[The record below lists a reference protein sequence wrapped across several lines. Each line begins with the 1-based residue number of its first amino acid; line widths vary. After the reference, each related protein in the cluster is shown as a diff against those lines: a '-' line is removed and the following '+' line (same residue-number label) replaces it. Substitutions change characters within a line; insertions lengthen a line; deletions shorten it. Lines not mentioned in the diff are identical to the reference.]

1 MANELVPLH
10 ARRPASRRSG
20 RRRRRR
26 KPPLPSVTA
35 STKFFYPLVAAGY
48 VDTDEETAGGGS
60 GTCRRRTPPPWQG
73 YEAARQA
80 RRAAVRGRA
89 RTRNTPAGH
98 GLPGYAA
105 LREAD
110 AADNRQQGWG
120 DWGDVRT
127 WAIIAAMFFGF
138 LLFVAFVYF
147 SPTGR
152 HNQNDGPLS
161 VPAFRGY

>member
-1 MANELVPLH
+1 MAAATALLGSHQPLRNGEH
-10 ARRPASRRSG
+10 Q
-20 RRRRRR
+20 
-26 KPPLPSVTA
+26 V
-35 STKFFYPLVAAGY
+35 FDPLVAAGY
-48 VDTDEETAGGGS
+48 VDTDEETAGGGV
-60 GTCRRRTPPPWQG
+60 GP
-73 YEAARQA
+73 AAGECALAGLRGGPAGPRAAAERAEEQAEHA
-80 RRAAVRGRA
+80 RR
-89 RTRNTPAGH
+89 H

-110 AADNRQQGWG
+110 AGDNRQEGWG
-120 DWGDVRT
+120 DWGDFRT

>member
-1 MANELVPLH
+1 MANELVPTPGGQPSNGDGDGDSEKQH
-10 ARRPASRRSG
+10 PARNG
-20 RRRRRR
+20 
-26 KPPLPSVTA
+26 KHQV
-35 STKFFYPLVAAGY
+35 FDPLVAAGY
-48 VDTDEETAGGGS
+48 VDTDEETAGMEWNLPPEDEPVAGLRGGPP
-60 GTCRRRTPPPWQG
+60 GPPRRR
-73 YEAARQA
+73 ARRT
-80 RRAAVRGRA
+80 RRAARA
-89 RTRNTPAGH
+89 REH
-98 GLPGYAA
+98 GLPGYAV

-120 DWGDVRT
+120 DWGDART